1 MRSFDVIVGVFA
13 QQLVEGDSY
22 SFMTENILIVAEL
35 VSWLRVDS
43 GMYNRRQ
50 YTIILYLYQLIIS
63 KACSCK
69 SLHHIS
75 LHFANEALWIK
86 TSDV

>member
-1 MRSFDVIVGVFA
+1 MRLLSVMPSWLLAPCSIVRSFDVIVGVFA

-50 YTIILYLYQLIIS
+50 YTIILYLY
-63 KACSCK
+63 
-69 SLHHIS
+69 
-75 LHFANEALWIK
+75 
-86 TSDV
+86 

>member
-1 MRSFDVIVGVFA
+1 MHSFDVIVGVFA

-43 GMYNRRQ
+43 GMYDSR
-50 YTIILYLYQLIIS
+50 
-63 KACSCK
+63 
-69 SLHHIS
+69 H
-75 LHFANEALWIK
+75 
-86 TSDV
+86 

>member
-1 MRSFDVIVGVFA
+1 MHSFDVIVGVFA

-43 GMYNRRQ
+43 GMYDRRQ
-50 YTIILYLYQLIIS
+50 YTIVLYL
-63 KACSCK
+63 
-69 SLHHIS
+69 H
-75 LHFANEALWIK
+75 
-86 TSDV
+86 